1 MRRGRGALRKIV
13 LGPKT
18 IETKGEN
25 QVFMYILE
33 CMCVHVYNWIKEKGK
48 AYIPLHLFLAHGSG
62 LYEQLSVWRVPNSTE
77 AASVRG
83 AGECVI

>member
-1 MRRGRGALRKIV
+1 MGVWGQTAMCRGRGALRKIV

-33 CMCVHVYNWIKEKGK
+33 CMYVHVYSWIKEKGK
-48 AYIPLHLFLAHGSG
+48 RISHRTYF
-62 LYEQLSVWRVPNSTE
+62 
-77 AASVRG
+77 
-83 AGECVI
+83 

>member
-1 MRRGRGALRKIV
+1 MCRGRGALRKIV

-33 CMCVHVYNWIKEKGK
+33 CMYVHVYSWIKEKGK
-48 AYIPLHLFLAHGSG
+48 RISHRTYF
-62 LYEQLSVWRVPNSTE
+62 
-77 AASVRG
+77 
-83 AGECVI
+83 